1 MPLLV
6 HPEGTYGRRQ
16 EAPPDHV
23 PPVVRRRRSDVR
35 GESLGGFSGLEYRR
49 MRRIGLPMWFFG
61 LLAMQ
66 TEVPA
71 PSLHLIEWF
80 SAFCV
85 VDPTRSFMLRYPFV
99 DHTTPMPLSSYSRE
113 GMPMHEQTYCQG
125 ARKRKKAYTY

>member
-1 MPLLV
+1 M
-6 HPEGTYGRRQ
+6 
-16 EAPPDHV
+16 
-23 PPVVRRRRSDVR
+23 VRRRRSDVR

-66 TEVPA
+66 TGVPA

-85 VDPTRSFMLRYPFV
+85 VDPTRSFMLRYPYLLIIPRPCLYLR
-99 DHTTPMPLSSYSRE
+99 TAMQACQLI
-113 GMPMHEQTYCQG
+113 HEQTYRQG